1 MAIPVGAIPAAARP
15 VAQEA
20 LRGVVT
26 VAPIIAS
33 KELNARVK
41 EVYKVFEKT
50 LKGWGDVALTAVI
63 AGVLRVLGTRIPGL
77 APYVGE
83 FTEAIVIHL
92 ILELDEKY
100 SFKELAFFSVDEE
113 GKKIVVE
120 GADGEGIVC
129 IDSGHATTGTGDNG
143 CKHVTLSGGKAEIA
157 VSIEAGTSIVF
168 FMDKE
173 GKWYIKLVPYKLKY
187 A

>member
-15 VAQEA
+15 IAQEA
-20 LRGVVT
+20 LKGVVT

-41 EVYKVFEKT
+41 QVYNVFEKT
-50 LKGWGDVALTAVI
+50 LKGWGDVALTTVI
-63 AGVLRVLGTRIPGL
+63 SAVLRLLAPRLPAL
-77 APYVGE
+77 APYVEE
-83 FTEAIVIHL
+83 FTEAIIIHL

-100 SFKELAFFSVDEE
+100 SFKELGFFSVDEA
-113 GKKIVVE
+113 GKKLIVE

-129 IDSGHATTGTGDNG
+129 IDSGKTSTGAGDNG

-157 VSIEAGTSIVF
+157 VNIEAGVSVVF
-168 FMDKE
+168 FMDNE
-173 GKWYIKLVPYKLKY
+173 GKWYIKLVPFKLTY